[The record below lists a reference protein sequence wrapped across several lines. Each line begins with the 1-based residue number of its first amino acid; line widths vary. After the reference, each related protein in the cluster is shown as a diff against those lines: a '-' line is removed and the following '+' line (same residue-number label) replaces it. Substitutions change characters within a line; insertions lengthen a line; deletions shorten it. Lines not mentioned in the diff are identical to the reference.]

1 MGRMYFPGEKIRERL
16 PKRESDGDIVGRFGA
31 WLTQKSE
38 HVYIGAWCIAMTFV
52 VIRLLVWVYQCFQ
65 AGIFRGIFS
74 VIGALFIAGI
84 CTYASIVVGIAAC
97 IVVLV
102 LGWLCYNKWTLIVS
116 LILASLWYT
125 MLDGKMMVDQWIS
138 WLNEA
143 LPAAWEWYKNVL

>member
-1 MGRMYFPGEKIRERL
+1 MGRMYFPGEKIRQRL

-31 WLTQKSE
+31 WLTQIGE
-38 HVYIGAWCIAMTFV
+38 QVYIGAWFVTMAFV

-65 AGIFRGIFS
+65 VGIFRGIFS
-74 VIGALFIAGI
+74 LIGAWFIAI
-84 CTYASIVVGIAAC
+84 IFMYASIVVGLAAC

-116 LILASLWYT
+116 LILASLWYM